1 MNLYILIPI
10 AYLLGSIP
18 TGVIV
23 ARAFGANDPRN
34 AGSKNIGATNVG
46 RTAGKLAGV
55 ITLIGDLLKGAAPVL
70 AAASLTNDV
79 RLISLVGFSA
89 FIGHLFPVFLG
100 FRGGKGV
107 ATACG
112 VMLVVAPVATLLS
125 GAVFVA
131 AVLVKKYVSLGSML
145 AAASLPVFLSFIPG
159 SKPFVPM
166 GAVLGA
172 LVIIKHKENIKR
184 LAEGRENRFK

>member
-1 MNLYILIPI
+1 MNPYILIPI

-23 ARAFGANDPRN
+23 ARAFGANDPRR

-46 RTAGKLAGV
+46 RTAGKAAGV
-55 ITLIGDLLKGAAPVL
+55 VTLIGDLFKGALPAF
-70 AAASLTNDV
+70 AAVSLTNEV
-79 RLISLVGFSA
+79 RLISLVGFAA
-89 FIGHLFPVFLG
+89 FIGHLFPIFLG

-112 VMLVVAPVATLLS
+112 VMLVVAPLATLLS
-125 GAVFVA
+125 AAVFVM

-145 AAASLPVFLSFIPG
+145 AAASLPVFLSFLPHAR
-159 SKPFVPM
+159 PFVP
-166 GAVLGA
+166 LGVALSA

-184 LAEGRENRFK
+184 LAEGRENKFK